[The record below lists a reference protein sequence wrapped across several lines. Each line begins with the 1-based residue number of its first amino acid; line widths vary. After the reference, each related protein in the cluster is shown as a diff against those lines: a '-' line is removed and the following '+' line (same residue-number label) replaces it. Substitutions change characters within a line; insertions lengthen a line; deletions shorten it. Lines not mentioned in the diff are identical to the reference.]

1 MAEGNLK
8 KIKSLGV
15 SKPKD
20 INMMVYYGWRK
31 SKKIKSLGVSKPK
44 DINMMVCPLVYFLLK
59 TLFFF
64 KFPSAIVNIMFRSF
78 GLLTPKDFIFSDF
91 LQPE

>member
-20 INMMVYYGWRK
+20 INMMFTVAEGNL
-31 SKKIKSLGVSKPK
+31 KKIKSLGVNKPK
-44 DINMMVCPLVYFLLK
+44 DINMMFYY
-59 TLFFF
+59 
-64 KFPSAIVNIMFRSF
+64 
-78 GLLTPKDFIFSDF
+78 G
-91 LQPE
+91 

>member
-31 SKKIKSLGVSKPK
+31 SKKKSL
-44 DINMMVCPLVYFLLK
+44 C
-59 TLFFF
+59 
-64 KFPSAIVNIMFRSF
+64 
-78 GLLTPKDFIFSDF
+78 
-91 LQPE
+91 E